1 MSSRSKNQ
9 KILANMVLHNKQTN
23 NDKARLNTL
32 YRGLVNGLANLHKLR
47 KLVAT
52 KNERRRVQK
61 ELTAIHKN
69 MRMVE
74 NDMKKLEEKKMFIES
89 ELKKLHV
96 EIPRRNKEYAN
107 RRAALKKSNYIKKT
121 TSTALKKE
129 FGMNKN
135 NKK

>member
-32 YRGLVNGLANLHKLR
+32 YRGLVKMYENVNKER
-47 KLVAT
+47 KFT
-52 KNERRRVQK
+52 DRSKVQK
-61 ELTAIHKN
+61 ELTNIRKK
-69 MRMVE
+69 MREVE
-74 NDMKKLEEKKMFIES
+74 NDMKKLKEKKMFIGS
-89 ELKKLHV
+89 ELKKLHE
-96 EIPRRNKEYAN
+96 EIPRRNKKYAN
-107 RRAALKKSNYIKKT
+107 SIAALKKSNYIKKT